1 MAKRKAA
8 DAGISWPTLVTG
20 VALGVALALGVRAA
34 LDFFAPGVVSER
46 TDSITYENPEA
57 QELSFRFF
65 DMLTQ
70 SDVIDTTRES
80 GQPLP
85 PVRAT
90 ESKPTPAAI
99 EEQAPVAT
107 ADASEAQPTMPTIPF
122 NPPVAAPAEPAPAT
136 VTGARFLLQAGSF
149 RGSDKAEVLRARILL
164 LGLPSRT
171 QQVTVQGGGI
181 WYRVFVGPYDTKQQ
195 MEQAAAQLR
204 AQDIDPLPLY
214 RAA

>member
-8 DAGISWPTLVTG
+8 NAGISWPTMVTG
-20 VALGVALALGVRAA
+20 VALGVALTLGVRSA
-34 LDFFAPGVVSER
+34 LDFIAPDVVSER

-70 SDVIDTTRES
+70 GDVIDTTQ
-80 GQPLP
+80 GAGVPLP
-85 PVRAT
+85 PIRPMEIEMRSPLQTQAT
-90 ESKPTPAAI
+90 TPQEHTPETPVTEPIETPVTEPTP
-99 EEQAPVAT
+99 
-107 ADASEAQPTMPTIPF
+107 
-122 NPPVAAPAEPAPAT
+122 PPVSS
-136 VTGARFLLQAGSF
+136 ARFLLQAGSF
-149 RGSDKAEVLRARILL
+149 RGSEKAEVLRARILL
-164 LGLPSRT
+164 LGLSCRT
-171 QQVTVQGGGI
+171 QEVTVQGGGV
-181 WYRVFVGPYDTKQQ
+181 WHRVFVGPYDSRQQ

>member
-8 DAGISWPTLVTG
+8 NAGISWPTLVTG
-20 VALGVALALGVRAA
+20 VALGVALVLGARVA
-34 LDFFAPGVVSER
+34 LDFFAPEIISER

-70 SDVIDTTRES
+70 SDVIDTTREP

-85 PVRAT
+85 PIRVVEQSEPMSMET
-90 ESKPTPAAI
+90 QTTPQEITPGASEAVLAA
-99 EEQAPVAT
+99 APVA
-107 ADASEAQPTMPTIPF
+107 EPTPQ
-122 NPPVAAPAEPAPAT
+122 A
-136 VTGARFLLQAGSF
+136 VTGSRFLLQAGSF
-149 RGSDKAEVLRARILL
+149 RGADKAEMLRARILL
-164 LGLPSRT
+164 LGLPCRT
-171 QQVTVQGGGI
+171 QEVTVQGGGI

-204 AQDIDPLPLY
+204 AEDIDPLPLY
-214 RAA
+214 RAV